1 MNITLPLTQGFGSQ
15 ISTNWAKMIPSKI
28 DHFEIIREYW
38 KTSNVYHQYLGVIEI
53 KRELRQNYSK
63 QSRQY
68 LVILIYKK
76 EIGDYK

>member
-28 DHFEIIREYW
+28 DHFEIIRKYW
-38 KTSNVYHQYLGVIEI
+38 KTSKWLSSVPGVIEI
-53 KRELRQNYSK
+53 KRELKQNYSK

-76 EIGDYK
+76 EIDDYN